1 MSSLIAFKILIPVCL
16 IAGIISFHLLTIRD
30 GQPWGDDFSM
40 YLQHARNLAE
50 CKQYG
55 DPQFIFNP
63 NTPVYA
69 PRQYPIGYP
78 LTILPLYALFG
89 VDFYPYK
96 VFNIFL
102 LGIALGLVY
111 YWPHW
116 VDKPQELLDFCR
128 NQGVSYV
135 IPSGNLLIDLVHKL
149 PDHFEMVFN
158 NEQNSVY
165 KIRY

>member
-1 MSSLIAFKILIPVCL
+1 MPLASIPL
-16 IAGIISFHLLTIRD
+16 AIR
-30 GQPWGDDFSM
+30 
-40 YLQHARNLAE
+40 
-50 CKQYG
+50 
-55 DPQFIFNP
+55 
-63 NTPVYA
+63 
-69 PRQYPIGYP
+69 
-78 LTILPLYALFG
+78 LPYFPSTLFYG